1 MDEQLNGRLR
11 DSIDLLGQA
20 LARTKPWD
28 AATIA
33 TEQMNTFTY
42 LMGLLLLLHTH
53 RLKSW
58 ASRPTRCWTNIAS
71 SWSNDD
77 RPRRS
82 PARADAPRISLAD
95 FHALLTEQHPFSLL
109 LGIEMTQIGYGTAR
123 AVLPARDSHQ
133 RLGGIVAGPMLMG
146 LADLAM
152 YAAVVGATGQAH
164 AVTASF
170 TINFL
175 RKSPAGAIVAD
186 ARLLKVGRLSAGEVI
201 LTSEHSDEP
210 LAHIVSTWSVPKP

>member
-1 MDEQLNGRLR
+1 
-11 DSIDLLGQA
+11 
-20 LARTKPWD
+20 
-28 AATIA
+28 
-33 TEQMNTFTY
+33 
-42 LMGLLLLLHTH
+42 
-53 RLKSW
+53 
-58 ASRPTRCWTNIAS
+58 
-71 SWSNDD
+71 
-77 RPRRS
+77 
-82 PARADAPRISLAD
+82 
-95 FHALLTEQHPFSLL
+95 
-109 LGIEMTQIGYGTAR
+109 MTQIGYGTAR

-210 LAHIVSTWSVPKP
+210 LAHIVSTVGAQTMNSPASASSA

>member
-1 MDEQLNGRLR
+1 MT
-11 DSIDLLGQA
+11 DLA
-20 LARTKPWD
+20 VP
-28 AATIA
+28 
-33 TEQMNTFTY
+33 
-42 LMGLLLLLHTH
+42 
-53 RLKSW
+53 
-58 ASRPTRCWTNIAS
+58 
-71 SWSNDD
+71 
-77 RPRRS
+77 
-82 PARADAPRISLAD
+82 PARADAPRISLPA
-95 FHALLTEQHPFSLL
+95 FNALLTEQHPFSLL
-109 LGIEMTQIGYGTAR
+109 LGIEVTQIGYGTAR

-164 AVTASF
+164 AVTASL

>member
-1 MDEQLNGRLR
+1 MT
-11 DSIDLLGQA
+11 DLA
-20 LARTKPWD
+20 VP
-28 AATIA
+28 
-33 TEQMNTFTY
+33 
-42 LMGLLLLLHTH
+42 
-53 RLKSW
+53 
-58 ASRPTRCWTNIAS
+58 
-71 SWSNDD
+71 
-77 RPRRS
+77 
-82 PARADAPRISLAD
+82 PARADAPRINLAD

-164 AVTASF
+164 AVTASL